1 MASIW
6 VDGDACPNPI
16 KAILFKA
23 AERHRVKLTLVAN
36 HALSVPPSRYIA
48 TVRVSSGFDVADHYL
63 VAQLEANDLLISAD
77 IPLAAEA
84 IAKGGCVVTPR
95 GEALTAANIGERL
108 NMRDFFDTLRSS
120 GIQSGGPAALSNQ
133 DKHAFAR
140 QLDIW
145 LSVHAKSA

>member
-108 NMRDFFDTLRSS
+108 NMRDFLILCAAQVFKVVAPLHYPIKINMLLRDNLIS
-120 GIQSGGPAALSNQ
+120 G
-133 DKHAFAR
+133 
-140 QLDIW
+140 
-145 LSVHAKSA
+145 